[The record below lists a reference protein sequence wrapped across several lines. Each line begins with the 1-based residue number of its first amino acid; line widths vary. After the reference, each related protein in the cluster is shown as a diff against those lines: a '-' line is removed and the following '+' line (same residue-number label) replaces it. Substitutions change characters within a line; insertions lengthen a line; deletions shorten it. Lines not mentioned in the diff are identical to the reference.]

1 MKTIIYVLI
10 AVFAFGIIAHS
21 FKSQSRIKNSI
32 LIQSGIKNS
41 ILIQSTD
48 KMISSE
54 TLSQS
59 AKIISDRL
67 NSYSPGKF
75 EFKVIPEMQQIQII
89 STDHSDFKTVKSL
102 LTQKGVFGFYAT
114 YNQTQLSDLLKGD
127 NHLFS
132 LLNVKNSNN
141 SSAEIGYATLAGVEK
156 VNEYL
161 RSLALNQSCK
171 FVWSQ
176 PADDGEVCLYAL
188 RLDSTKG
195 AILTGADIDNFKC
208 VQGKNSGN
216 YIIGIEFKKPA
227 VAIWADATRRNINN
241 AIAIVL
247 DDQVLMAP
255 VIRSVIEGGKCEISG
270 KFTQTEARCMT
281 ALGNNGELPVS
292 FKIVR

>member
-1 MKTIIYVLI
+1 MKTIIYLLI
-10 AVFAFGIIAHS
+10 AVFTFGIIAHS

-67 NSYSPGKF
+67 NNYSSGTFKL
-75 EFKVIPEMQQIQII
+75 KVIPEMQQIQVI
-89 STDHSDFKTVKSL
+89 SADNSDFNTVESL
-102 LTQKGVFGFYAT
+102 LTQKGAFAFYAT
-114 YNQTQLSDLLKGD
+114 YSQKQLSDLLKGD
-127 NHLFS
+127 NRLFS
-132 LLNVKNSNN
+132 LLNAKNSTPL
-141 SSAEIGYATLAGVEK
+141 SAEIGYTTMAGIDK
-156 VNEYL
+156 VNDYL
-161 RSLALNQSCK
+161 RSLPLNQQCK

-176 PADDGEVCLYAL
+176 PAEDQEVCLYAL
-188 RLDSTKG
+188 RLDSPKG

-208 VQGKNSGN
+208 VQGKTSGN
-216 YIIGIEFKKPA
+216 YVIAIEFKKPA
-227 VAIWADATRRNINN
+227 VAIWADVTRRNINN

-255 VIRSVIEGGKCEISG
+255 IIRSVIEGGKCEISG
-270 KFTQTEARCMT
+270 KFTQTEARCMAT
-281 ALGNNGELPVS
+281 IGNNGELPVS
-292 FKIVR
+292 FKIIR